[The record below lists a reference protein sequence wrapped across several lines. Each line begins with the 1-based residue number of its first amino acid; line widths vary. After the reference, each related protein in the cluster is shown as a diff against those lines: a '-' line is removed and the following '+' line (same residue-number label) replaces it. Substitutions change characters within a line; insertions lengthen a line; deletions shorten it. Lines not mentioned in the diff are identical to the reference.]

1 VFRGELCPN
10 FLDRGQNG
18 HQFPE
23 NAAHVSGVTEK
34 NFGWVLT
41 ERLSSQAVK
50 CDRSSTWRVGEA
62 LKGGCIGLWT
72 PPVLQV
78 SHGGKQVI
86 LKALDALSQ
95 AVHDQFRLGKILKPI
110 VPERLAHPEK
120 EDFVEGCVF

>member
-95 AVHDQFRLGKILKPI
+95 AVHDQFRLGKILKPDLLQDLDHRMLDKGI
-110 VPERLAHPEK
+110 RPC
-120 EDFVEGCVF
+120 G